1 MRFTCALCRTV
12 GGPSDV
18 ALDLGDQ
25 PSIRHYPA
33 PSDPLPDPTYP
44 LAMWVCPT
52 CGLAQLVADD
62 TEGPEVAVPES
73 AAVAEQ
79 ARQSVEDLADL
90 LVGRATVRAF
100 PSPHGGSGIDA
111 YVARGLTV
119 VEGPADVVVDSFGIM
134 HEPDQAAAFAARA
147 AAVAPGGLLVL
158 TIQPVGDIVAGGQ
171 WTALRHGHV
180 AYYSL
185 TALRHALA
193 GVGFTPTRLTRYALY
208 GGTVVVVSTRDGVAD
223 SALTRAYE
231 LEAEAGLTSPAGF
244 HALRTSVAEGVA
256 TLRGYLDGHAARG
269 TRLYAYGAP
278 SRAISLLAAVGD
290 SARAITAVADAA
302 PAKQGRCLPVSR
314 VPVISPAEL
323 VAADPDEV
331 LLLLDDLYDEVLAAH
346 PALAGRLVRLPA
358 GGADA

>member
-1 MRFTCALCRTV
+1 MTFTCALCRTV
-12 GGPSDV
+12 GGPADV

-33 PSDPLPDPTYP
+33 PSDPRPDPTYP
-44 LAMWVCPT
+44 LAMWVCPS

-62 TEGPEVAVPES
+62 TDGPEVAVPES

-79 ARQSVEDLADL
+79 ARQSVDDLADL
-90 LVGRATVRAF
+90 LVGRTTVRAF

-119 VEGPADVVVDSFGIM
+119 VDGPADVVVDSFGIM
-134 HEPDQAAAFAARA
+134 HDSDQAAAFAERA
-147 AAVAPGGLLVL
+147 AAVAPGGVLVL
-158 TIQPVGDIVAGGQ
+158 TVQPVGDIVTGRQ

-193 GVGFTPTRLTRYALY
+193 SVGFTPMRLTRYALY
-208 GGTVVVVSTRDGVAD
+208 GGTVVVVATRDGVAD

-231 LEAEAGLTSPAGF
+231 VEAEARITSPAGF
-244 HALRTSVAEGVA
+244 EALRAGVAEGIA
-256 TLRGYLDGHAARG
+256 TLRGYLESHAAKG

-290 SARAITAVADAA
+290 SASAIVAVADAA

-314 VPVISPAEL
+314 LRVISPEEL
-323 VAADPDEV
+323 VAAEPDEV

-346 PALAGRLVRLPA
+346 PALTGRLVRLHS
-358 GGADA
+358 GGADG